1 MEQSRADA
9 VFVFMFNR
17 RKFFDGFRREFGPLQ
32 QSVVDAIEELLAMFE
47 ADTEWSDVRHTAYAL
62 ATIKHETAN
71 TFEPITEYG
80 SRAYFNK
87 YDGRKDLGNTEP
99 GDGYRYRGRGYVQIT
114 GRKNYAK
121 FGLASEPQEALEP
134 QTAFNILTVGMH
146 QGSFTGKKLK
156 DYIAGTKCDYLN
168 ARKIINGTDKAARIA
183 EYAKDFETILKASK
197 TNAFADLADDEIDT
211 ALDSAVP
218 APVPPVDTVKRDE
231 QTDPP
236 STPPKDQP
244 DEQPPPVTQLANTIV
259 NNGDS
264 TPPAKNVV
272 IEKGEGWFKRKWRE
286 IVAFVTGNSLLDGWS
301 ERLAQV
307 QALGLPPRFW
317 TNLIYFT
324 VGGAVIYFAFDW
336 YRDYQGR
343 KLTNKLIDANSTATN
358 LVRVAPS
365 SKIDDMYAAD
375 PNWEVIKKN

>member
-9 VFVFMFNR
+9 VFVFMTWRVAESLETLRKQLNEAFPNR
-17 RKFFDGFRREFGPLQ
+17 SKKSDGGIGDAKHASRSSDHNPWVQYKGQGIVTARDFTHDPAGGLDCNWLAQKLVKNKDSRIKYIIWNKRICSSKTSPWQWRPYNGVNAHQHHLHL
-32 QSVVDAIEELLAMFE
+32 SVDADPKRFDSVTPWDLDLEDDVARSYDDAFEELR
-47 ADTEWSDVRHTAYAL
+47 DDVHL
-62 ATIKHETAN
+62 D
-71 TFEPITEYG
+71 
-80 SRAYFNK
+80 S
-87 YDGRKDLGNTEP
+87 
-99 GDGYRYRGRGYVQIT
+99 
-114 GRKNYAK
+114 
-121 FGLASEPQEALEP
+121 
-134 QTAFNILTVGMH
+134 LT
-146 QGSFTGKKLK
+146 
-156 DYIAGTKCDYLN
+156 
-168 ARKIINGTDKAARIA
+168 
-183 EYAKDFETILKASK
+183 
-197 TNAFADLADDEIDT
+197 
-211 ALDSAVP
+211 DSAVP

-286 IVAFVTGNSLLDGWS
+286 IVAFVTGNSMLDGWS